1 MHYLTIKA
9 IHMSC
14 VALSLGLFASRGAWV
29 LASGRPLW
37 RWLRVLPHVVD
48 TLLLA
53 SGLTLA
59 YVIGQYPFVNS
70 GWLTAKVVGLFVYIG
85 LGVMVFRGRFARP
98 SRWALW
104 AAALAVF
111 AYIVSV
117 AVTKR
122 PEGFMVWF

>member
-9 IHMSC
+9 VHMGC
-14 VALSLGLFASRGAWV
+14 VALSLCLFASRGVWA

-37 RWLRVLPHVVD
+37 RWLRIVPHVVD

-59 YVIGQYPFVNS
+59 YIIGQYPFVNS
-70 GWLTAKVVGLFVYIG
+70 GWLTAKVVGLIVYIG
-85 LGVMVFRGRFARP
+85 LGVMVFRGPFPRAG
-98 SRWALW
+98 RWAIL
-104 AAALAVF
+104 ASALGVF

-122 PEGFMVWF
+122 PEGFMVWL